1 MLKVT
6 PFAVLRPVQ
15 YIPSVSPPT
24 SLNFFGESTLSQ
36 MPPKRKAVEASTNP
50 VSARAT
56 RSSTRTSASTQA
68 EEKPASKAKEAKPKT
83 TKSSRLLVL
92 QTFPRELVSDRRNIY
107 SKSKKTK
114 DGSES
119 DKDSE
124 PPAKRPKTTKTKTA
138 PKTTK
143 SATST
148 IAKHSSKP
156 AHSNK
161 SRLDSET
168 YAPARALALF
178 QKYADADDC
187 SVIGPAGLEE
197 LCNEAKIPMD
207 GAMPLILA
215 WQLDAKEMGTFTK
228 DEWLKGTAKLRI
240 STLPSLVIALSEL
253 DDLLISDKSPVK
265 SNPKTDPYDR
275 GTYLNYAKNVKD
287 AYQKLYIFC
296 FSLAKPEQS
305 RNIDMEVS
313 SSFLPLL
320 CCSFTNGIL
329 SHGKTSTALWSVIL
343 APKYPIMQEV
353 LEFIAMLEF
362 CETVKVDLQ
371 DYESDGAW
379 PTLLDDF
386 VMWKKARST

>member
-1 MLKVT
+1 
-6 PFAVLRPVQ
+6 
-15 YIPSVSPPT
+15 
-24 SLNFFGESTLSQ
+24 
-36 MPPKRKAVEASTNP
+36 
-50 VSARAT
+50 
-56 RSSTRTSASTQA
+56 
-68 EEKPASKAKEAKPKT
+68 
-83 TKSSRLLVL
+83 
-92 QTFPRELVSDRRNIY
+92 
-107 SKSKKTK
+107 
-114 DGSES
+114 
-119 DKDSE
+119 
-124 PPAKRPKTTKTKTA
+124 
-138 PKTTK
+138 
-143 SATST
+143 
-148 IAKHSSKP
+148 
-156 AHSNK
+156 
-161 SRLDSET
+161 
-168 YAPARALALF
+168 
-178 QKYADADDC
+178 
-187 SVIGPAGLEE
+187 
-197 LCNEAKIPMD
+197 MD

-253 DDLLISDKSPVK
+253 DDLLISDKSPAK

-305 RNIDMEVS
+305 RNIDME
-313 SSFLPLL
+313 
-320 CCSFTNGIL
+320 
-329 SHGKTSTALWSVIL
+329 TSTALWSVIL

-353 LEFIAMLEF
+353 LEFIAEKETVYKATNKDLWTMMLEF